1 MDLIAAII
9 GLVFASATATLFARN
24 LTLYRP
30 APQAKRTDEASSVLI
45 PARNEERNIGPAVRS
60 ILESTAAPIE
70 VIVLDDAST
79 DKTAEIVRE
88 IARSDRRVRIET
100 APPLPPGWCGK
111 QHACHVLSGLASHPI
126 LIFLDADVRLKPGAV
141 ARMTAFLEQSGA
153 ALASGVPEQ
162 VTRTASERLL
172 VPLIHF
178 VLLGFLPIRRMRI
191 DLHPALGAGC
201 GQLFVAFRH
210 AYVAS
215 GGHRA
220 IRRRCTMARSCRASF
235 DQPAFGPTS
244 LTRRTLPAVACF
256 RREQRCGVDLP
267 EMPAKGSARRV

>member
-24 LTLYRP
+24 LTLYLP
-30 APQAKRTDEASSVLI
+30 APQAKRTHEAVSVLI
-45 PARNEERNIGPAVRS
+45 PARNEQRNIGPAVRS
-60 ILESTAAPIE
+60 ILESTGAPIE

-88 IARSDRRVRIET
+88 IAKSDRRVRLET

-111 QHACHVLSGLASHPI
+111 QHACHVLSGLASHPV

-162 VTRTASERLL
+162 VTRTSSERLL

-191 DLHPALGAGC
+191 DLIRPLGAGC

-220 IRRRCTMARSCRASF
+220 IRDYAARWPEAAARLPICRLS
-235 DQPAFGPTS
+235 DRS
-244 LTRRTLPAVACF
+244 L
-256 RREQRCGVDLP
+256 
-267 EMPAKGSARRV
+267 

>member
-9 GLVFASATATLFARN
+9 GLVFASATATLFVRN
-24 LTLYRP
+24 LPLYGP
-30 APQAKRTDEASSVLI
+30 APQAKRTQEAASVLI

-126 LIFLDADVRLKPGAV
+126 LIFLDADVRLKRSAV

-153 ALASGVPEQ
+153 ALVSGVPEE
-162 VTRTASERLL
+162 VTCTASERLL

-191 DLHPALGAGC
+191 DLHPAMG
-201 GQLFVAFRH
+201 
-210 AYVAS
+210 
-215 GGHRA
+215 
-220 IRRRCTMARSCRASF
+220 RSCRASF
-235 DQPAFGPTS
+235 DQPASGPTS

-267 EMPAKGSARRV
+267 EMPAKGSARRA